1 MNVRALFAVTVL
13 ALAGATAT
21 YAADKAD
28 AAVGTWELN
37 VSKSK
42 FNPGPGPKSLTRVY
56 KETAD
61 GMSLTVTGTSG
72 DGSPVSMQSTF
83 KYDGKDY
90 AYTGAPGWD
99 MIALKRVN
107 GTTVKSTLK
116 KGGKVVG
123 TSTRSIS
130 EHGKVMTL
138 TSKSTDSKGVQHE
151 DVQVYEKK

>member
-1 MNVRALFAVTVL
+1 MNMRALFAITVL
-13 ALAGATAT
+13 ALAGTTAV
-21 YAADKAD
+21 YSADKAD
-28 AAVGTWELN
+28 PAVGTWELN

-42 FNPGPGPKSLTRVY
+42 FSPGPAPKSLTRVY

-61 GMSLTVTGTSG
+61 GTSLAVTGVAA

-90 AYTGAPGWD
+90 AFTGAPGWD
-99 MIALKRVN
+99 TLAIKRVN

-123 TSTRSIS
+123 SSTRSIS

-138 TSKSTDSKGVQHE
+138 TTKATDSKGVQHE
-151 DVQVYEKK
+151 DTQVFEKK